1 MNTEISAKITLWVNR
16 CIAAAVAALLFL
28 LPWLLRVYSR
38 WRNLEP
44 NAHTAILVAYYGCA
58 AVVLFAQWH
67 IEKLLKNILADQIF
81 IRDNVLR
88 IIRIRWCCILV
99 SLICLPAAW
108 FYLPLIFMTAIMG
121 FLGLIVSVV
130 VNVMDAAVKIR
141 EENDLTV

>member
-1 MNTEISAKITLWVNR
+1 MNTEISSKVTLWVNR
-16 CIAAAVAALLFL
+16 CMAAVVVLVLFL
-28 LPWLLRVYSR
+28 LPWMLKAYSQ
-38 WRNLEP
+38 WRDLAP
-44 NAHTAILVAYYGCA
+44 SAHTAIFIAYYCCA
-58 AVVLFAQWH
+58 GVVLFAQWH
-67 IEKLLKNILADQIF
+67 IEKLLKNILAGQIF

-99 SLICLPAAW
+99 SLICLPASLY
-108 FYLPLIFMTAIMG
+108 YLPLIFLTIIMG

>member
-16 CIAAAVAALLFL
+16 CIALTVAALLFL
-28 LPWLLRVYSR
+28 LPWLLRIYSQ

-44 NAHTAILVAYYGCA
+44 SAHTAIFIAYYCCA
-58 AVVLFAQWH
+58 GVVMFSQWH
-67 IEKLLKNILADQIF
+67 IEKLLRNILAAEIF
-81 IRDNVLR
+81 VRDNVLR

-108 FYLPLIFMTAIMG
+108 FYLPLIFLTVIMG